1 MTDGDDEFTGHD
13 EEAPTFVTTVFDENV
28 AYTHVSSNPSR
39 YLFLSGSL
47 EEVFLFVCTKQSN

>member
-28 AYTHVSSNPSR
+28 AFAHVSSKP
-39 YLFLSGSL
+39 FQ
-47 EEVFLFVCTKQSN
+47 VPFFVWVT